1 MTKVC
6 EPLEMIYFERALCEL
21 NAARIEGGFTPVER
35 WLELAEE
42 DQRWLLT
49 RARELKQEE
58 AVQ

>member
-1 MTKVC
+1 MTHVS
-6 EPLEMIYFERALCEL
+6 EPLEMIYFERALEEL
-21 NAARIEGGFTPVER
+21 NVQRVDGGFTPVER